1 MHRLLGRKDI
11 VNSIGN
17 YIHVIMMTVIKIGF
31 GILYFLK
38 FIIYDITV
46 VLCKLPFGNYIGVI
60 YCIFVAFLL
69 KNAMNHG
76 EFTRVL
82 FRSIDLYFIRH
93 TPFVECLRMFRLY
106 ILRGFKTNMRSLWE
120 CTGVPLKRRATKLAT
135 EFILEHSE
143 QIERSVTEL
152 AKTAVFATIVSSVS
166 RELMSQ
172 LGPVAIDAF
181 AKSDM
186 ARTIFDIQQNT
197 GRIDTVLDTMQMQM
211 KSSASHQSNIEYAVQ
226 SLTDNLNYVS
236 MNMENEPYLIENIA
250 TFNQKLTEISMQI
263 EYLRMNQPSQL
274 REILSTISLSSLALN
289 DIALPSVVSNV
300 FTRIM
305 DVGSSASQQGRR
317 RIEN

>member
-17 YIHVIMMTVIKIGF
+17 YIHVITMTVIKIGF

-38 FIIYDITV
+38 FVVYDITV
-46 VLCKLPFGNYIGVI
+46 ILCKLPFGNYIGVA

-93 TPFVECLRMFRLY
+93 TPFVECMKILKAY
-106 ILRGFKTNMRSLWE
+106 IWRGLETNICSIWE
-120 CTGVPLKRRATKLAT
+120 YTGVPLKRRAT

-143 QIERSVTEL
+143 KMERSVTEL
-152 AKTAVFATIVSSVS
+152 AKTAAFATIISSVS

-211 KSSASHQSNIEYAVQ
+211 ESSASHQRNIEYAVQ
-226 SLTDNLNYVS
+226 SLTDNLKYVS
-236 MNMENEPYLIENIA
+236 MNMENEPYLLENSA
-250 TFNQKLTEISMQI
+250 TFNKKLTEISMQI
-263 EYLRMNQPSQL
+263 EYLRVNQPSQL
-274 REILSTISLSSLALN
+274 REILSTISLSTLALN
-289 DIALPSVVSNV
+289 DIALPSAVSNV